1 MTMALFVTALSGAVL
16 SSVVPFVNAEILLL
30 GLALASPESAPLLVV
45 VMAAGQM
52 AGKSAL
58 FLGGDRLA
66 PAAME
71 ARLARWRRGGS
82 GRAAGAPLVGVSAL
96 VGLPPFYLVSIAAP
110 ALGVRFRTFLAMG
123 LAGRLL
129 RFALLVALP
138 QLVAMPLLAHVPRP
152 GGW

>member
-1 MTMALFVTALSGAVL
+1 MSAALFFVALSGAVV
-16 SSVVPFVNAEILLL
+16 SSLVPFVNAEILLL
-30 GLALASPESAPLLVV
+30 GLTAASPEAAPLLVV

-58 FLGGDRLA
+58 FLGGDRLTP
-66 PAAME
+66 PAIE
-71 ARLARWRRGGS
+71 ARLARWRLDRRK
-82 GRAAGAPLVGVSAL
+82 RAAGAPLIGVSAL

-110 ALGVRFRTFLAMG
+110 SLGVRFRTFLAMG

-138 QLVAMPLLAHVPRP
+138 HLVAMPLLAHIPRP
-152 GGW
+152 GGL